1 MILWQRPP
9 PFLVFLLAF
18 WLAAPAT
25 AEQMPAVPDAA
36 GFGPWLEGVREEA
49 LGSGIS
55 AELLDRVLAAIEF
68 NPRVI
73 ELDRRQPEFT
83 LTFER
88 YMETRVT
95 RDRIARGREKSAE
108 FDHLLAAVGDRYGVD
123 GRFIA
128 AIWGMET
135 NYGSHS
141 GGMDVIGS
149 LATLAY
155 DTRRSAFF
163 RQELMAALR
172 ILNEGHID
180 FAAMKGSWAGAMGQS
195 QFMPTS
201 FHAYAQDFDGDGRRD
216 IWLNPADV
224 FASIANYLKRH
235 NWQGDLSWGR
245 EVVLP
250 EDFGAFEAEIAQ
262 DKPPRACRRALREHS
277 RQLPLSDW
285 QAMGV
290 RGANGGELPQTGIL
304 ASLVRPAGNQGPA
317 FLTYANYR
325 AILSYN
331 CSNFYALAVG
341 RIADALLAEPE
352 PSE

>member
-1 MILWQRPP
+1 MILWQRPSRY
-9 PFLVFLLAF
+9 LVFLLAF

-25 AEQMPAVPDAA
+25 GEEAPAVPYAA
-36 GFGPWLEGVREEA
+36 GFGPWLEGVRKEA
-49 LGSGIS
+49 LSSGLS

-83 LTFER
+83 LTFGR

-95 RDRIARGREKSAE
+95 LARVARGREKSAE
-108 FDHLLAAVGDRYGVD
+108 FEHLLAAVGDRYGVE
-123 GRFIA
+123 GRFVT

-141 GGMDVIGS
+141 GNMDVIGS

-163 RQELMAALR
+163 RKELMAALR

-235 NWQGDLSWGR
+235 NWRGDLGWGR

-250 EDFGAFEAEIAQ
+250 ESFGTFETEIAQ
-262 DKPPRACRRALREHS
+262 EKPLRACRRALKEHS

-285 QAMGV
+285 QEMGV
-290 RGANGGELPQTGIL
+290 RGVNGDDLPQNGIL
-304 ASLVRPAGNQGPA
+304 ASLVRPAGNDGPA

-341 RIADALLAEPE
+341 HIADALLAEPE

>member
-1 MILWQRPP
+1 MILWQRAPR
-9 PFLVFLLAF
+9 FLVILLAF
-18 WLAAPAT
+18 WLAAPAS
-25 AEQMPAVPDAA
+25 AEEAPAVPEAA
-36 GFGPWLEGVREEA
+36 AFGPWLEGVREEA

-73 ELDRRQPEFT
+73 ELDRRQPEFA

-95 RDRIARGREKSAE
+95 PARIARGREKSAE
-108 FDHLLAAVGDRYGVD
+108 FDHLLAAVGDRYGVE
-123 GRFIA
+123 GRFVA

-141 GGMDVIGS
+141 GNMDVIGS

-163 RQELMAALR
+163 RRELMAALR
-172 ILNEGHID
+172 ILNQGHID

-201 FHAYAQDFDGDGRRD
+201 FQAYAQDFDGDGRRD

-235 NWQGDLSWGR
+235 KWQAGQTWGR

-250 EDFGAFEAEIAQ
+250 PDFENFEARIAQ
-262 DKPPRACRRALREHS
+262 ENPPRACRRALSMHS

-285 QAMGV
+285 QAMGL
-290 RGANGGELPQTGIL
+290 RGADGEELPQGRGL
-304 ASLVRPAGNQGPA
+304 ASLVRPGGDDGPA

-331 CSNFYALAVG
+331 CSNYYAVAVG
-341 RIADALLAEPE
+341 QIADALAAEPE
-352 PSE
+352 PAE